1 MKTEVRRQAVHLSGV
16 GFVVLLVAFGSAASV
31 LALVISLSSLVL
43 GFYRSRIPVPRRLEP
58 LLRFADRFERP
69 GGFPYFGVFSFYFS
83 AAAVSSL
90 FPVWISS
97 LSVTVLSVHD
107 SVATLVG
114 KKFGRTKIPF
124 NPEKSVEGFLAGVTA
139 GTAAA
144 VLVSALLGIDPLR
157 ALAASVSGAFIE
169 SLPHRIRKL
178 RVDDNFTVA
187 FGTSLILFF
196 LF

>member
-1 MKTEVRRQAVHLSGV
+1 MRRQAVHLSGV
-16 GFVVLLVAFGSAASV
+16 GFVALLVAFGPVASV
-31 LALVISLSSLVL
+31 LALAISLSSLVL

-83 AAAVSSL
+83 VAAVSSL

-107 SVATLVG
+107 SVATLAG
-114 KKFGRTKIPF
+114 KMFGRTRIPF
-124 NPEKSVEGFLAGVTA
+124 NPEKSVEGFLAGLVA

-144 VLVSALLGIDPLR
+144 VLVSAVLGIDPR
-157 ALAASVSGAFIE
+157 MALAASVSGAFIE
-169 SLPHRIRKL
+169 SLPHRVRRL
-178 RVDDNFTVA
+178 RIDDNFTVA
-187 FGTSLILFF
+187 FGTSLVLFF